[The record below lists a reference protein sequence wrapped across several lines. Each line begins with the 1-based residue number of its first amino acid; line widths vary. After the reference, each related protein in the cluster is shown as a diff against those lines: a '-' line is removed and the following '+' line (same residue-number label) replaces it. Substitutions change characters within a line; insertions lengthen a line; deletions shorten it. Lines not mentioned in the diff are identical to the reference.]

1 MHVLLLYGAGDVIKM
16 KKIEL
21 ILTDNEAAIA
31 NDPVYIEAGEDVE
44 FVITNPVGKLYFST
58 GSENYEIKDNK
69 FAMSYNELKSI
80 ERLNIVIKTE
90 DEVYPRLM
98 PVIGLK
104 IRDVMV
110 VGDTIDEK
118 YPEVVKALDER
129 IKRLERAVLELYE
142 LIQEIKNE
150 GVIE

>member
-1 MHVLLLYGAGDVIKM
+1 M
-16 KKIEL
+16 KQIQLK
-21 ILTDNEAAIA
+21 LTDNEVVIA

-69 FAMSYNELKSI
+69 FTMSYNELKSI

>member
-1 MHVLLLYGAGDVIKM
+1 M
-16 KKIEL
+16 KKIKL

-58 GSENYEIKDNK
+58 GQKNVEIKDNR
-69 FAMSYNELKSI
+69 FVMSYDELKS
-80 ERLNIVIKTE
+80 LDKLKIVVKT
-90 DEVYPRLM
+90 DEELYPRLM

-142 LIQEIKNE
+142 LIQEIENE

>member
-1 MHVLLLYGAGDVIKM
+1 
-16 KKIEL
+16 
-21 ILTDNEAAIA
+21 
-31 NDPVYIEAGEDVE
+31 
-44 FVITNPVGKLYFST
+44 
-58 GSENYEIKDNK
+58 
-69 FAMSYNELKSI
+69 
-80 ERLNIVIKTE
+80 LNIVIKTE

>member
-1 MHVLLLYGAGDVIKM
+1 MIRM
-16 KKIEL
+16 RKIEL
-21 ILTDNEAAIA
+21 TLTDHEAVIA

-58 GSENYEIKDNK
+58 GHKNVEIKDNR
-69 FAMSYNELKSI
+69 FVMSYDELKS
-80 ERLNIVIKTE
+80 LDKLKIVVKT
-90 DEVYPRLM
+90 DEELYPRLM

-142 LIQEIKNE
+142 LIQEIENE

>member
-1 MHVLLLYGAGDVIKM
+1 
-16 KKIEL
+16 
-21 ILTDNEAAIA
+21 
-31 NDPVYIEAGEDVE
+31 
-44 FVITNPVGKLYFST
+44 
-58 GSENYEIKDNK
+58 
-69 FAMSYNELKSI
+69 MSYDELKS
-80 ERLNIVIKTE
+80 LDKLKIVVKT
-90 DEVYPRLM
+90 DEELYPRLM
-98 PVIGLK
+98 PVMGLK

-142 LIQEIKNE
+142 LIQKIENE

>member
-1 MHVLLLYGAGDVIKM
+1 M
-16 KKIEL
+16 KQIQLK
-21 ILTDNEAAIA
+21 LTDKEAVIL
-31 NDPVYIEAGEDVE
+31 NDPIYIETDEEVE

-58 GSENYEIKDNK
+58 GHKNVEIKDNR
-69 FAMSYNELKSI
+69 FVMSYDELKS
-80 ERLNIVIKTE
+80 LDKLKIVVKT
-90 DEVYPRLM
+90 DEELYPRLM

-104 IRDVMV
+104 IRNVMV

>member
-1 MHVLLLYGAGDVIKM
+1 M

-69 FAMSYNELKSI
+69 FTMSYNELKSI